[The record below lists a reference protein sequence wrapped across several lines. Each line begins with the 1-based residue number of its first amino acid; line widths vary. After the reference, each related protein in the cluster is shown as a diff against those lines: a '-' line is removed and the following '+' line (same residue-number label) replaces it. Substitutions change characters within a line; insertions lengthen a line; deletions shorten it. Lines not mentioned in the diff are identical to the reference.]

1 MHSFHF
7 LLVRA
12 RCATDGASESVS
24 TCVRF
29 AHSQPKRGLA
39 LIYVDRGA
47 AERMEKTSW
56 SRTWGIRP
64 AIRDLGLIICSVF
77 CLVWVPCTHVC
88 IVPMFLVSELL
99 FMSGVCVRVCVC
111 VCVVCTLQ
119 KDGSNP
125 GMWCYKVSY
134 VYPTPAI
141 LLSTSLTNP
150 HSLWWCGPGHYH

>member
-99 FMSGVCVRVCVC
+99 FMSGVCVCVCVC
-111 VCVVCTLQ
+111 VCVWCVC
-119 KDGSNP
+119 
-125 GMWCYKVSY
+125 MCVCVCVCVCVWCMCVCVCVCVCVCACVAPY
-134 VYPTPAI
+134 
-141 LLSTSLTNP
+141 
-150 HSLWWCGPGHYH
+150 CM